1 MLRGRTVCSWSGRVA
16 PPHHPVSRGEEALA
30 SCVEYAKTHCNM
42 RHWWGKLV
50 RNSVA
55 LELPILI
62 NAQDYLDQGSS
73 SAETKYQAMLSFIKS
88 VCMQSG

>member
-1 MLRGRTVCSWSGRVA
+1 MSS
-16 PPHHPVSRGEEALA
+16 GEEGLA
-30 SCVEYAKTHCNM
+30 SCVEYAKTQHASLV
-42 RHWWGKLV
+42 GEVV

-73 SAETKYQAMLSFIKS
+73 SAETK
-88 VCMQSG
+88 CH